1 MYGAW
6 HGSHNACYRSI
17 ETRARLH
24 TMAPRV
30 CNGDVG
36 NDMNEQHTHHGYAV
50 YEWET
55 CSLLTFCTLQ
65 TKNIKTQIRDQV
77 LHSTGMHG

>member
-1 MYGAW
+1 MTTTKREVVLGPEKAEDTTPTQRK
-6 HGSHNACYRSI
+6 H
-17 ETRARLH
+17 
-24 TMAPRV
+24 
-30 CNGDVG
+30 
-36 NDMNEQHTHHGYAV
+36 MNEQHTHHGYAV